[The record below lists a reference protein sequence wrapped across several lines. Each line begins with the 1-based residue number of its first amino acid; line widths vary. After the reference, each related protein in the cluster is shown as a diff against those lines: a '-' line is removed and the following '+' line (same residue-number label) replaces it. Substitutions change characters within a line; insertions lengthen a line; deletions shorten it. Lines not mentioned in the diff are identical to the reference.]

1 MSGRARA
8 PSEMPTML
16 YLELLAVLALT
27 LINGLLAM
35 SELAVVSS
43 RRSRLDQLASQ
54 GSRGARAALL
64 LIDDPSRFLSTVQ
77 IGITLVGIVAGAFSG
92 ATLGQRLGTWLDGF
106 AWIAPHGS
114 SIGTGITVV
123 AITYLSLIVGELVP
137 KRIALAQPERVATL
151 VARPMRALS
160 SVAAP
165 AVWLL
170 QASTE
175 GVLKLLGLSA
185 ARETTVTEDEVKAL
199 IAEGTQAGVFVPQEQ
214 EMIEGVLRLADR
226 PVRLIMTPRTKIVW
240 VDARSDGQGV
250 LELVRSHRFSRLLV
264 CEGTVDR
271 PVGFIH
277 TKDLLPEADCA
288 QARALSEC
296 MSPLLYVPDRS
307 TVLNLLNRFKKEKA
321 HLAVVVDEYGAL
333 EGLVTLTDVIEA
345 IAGDLP
351 ERGEDPGPQIV
362 RRDDGSWLADGTIP
376 TDEVEDA
383 TGIDMGEEVET
394 LAAFALNHLGRIP
407 AAGASFRHGRARF
420 EVVDMD
426 GNRID
431 KVLIA
436 AVEDPDAAS
445 GEADA

>member
-1 MSGRARA
+1 MSTFPNA
-8 PSEMPTML
+8 TML
-16 YLELLAVLALT
+16 YLELAAVLALT
-27 LINGLLAM
+27 LVNGLLAM

-43 RRSRLDQLASQ
+43 RRSRLEQMAGQ
-54 GSRGARAALL
+54 GNRGARAALQ

-92 ATLGQRLGTWLDGF
+92 ATLGQRLGNWLDAF
-106 AWIAPHGS
+106 TWIAPHGNS
-114 SIGTGITVV
+114 VGTGITVV

-137 KRIALAQPERVATL
+137 KRIALAQPERIAAL
-151 VARPMRALS
+151 IARPMRALS
-160 SVAAP
+160 FVAAP

-175 GVLKLLGLSA
+175 GLLKLLGLSA
-185 ARETTVTEDEVKAL
+185 ARETTVTEDEVKSL
-199 IAEGTQAGVFVPQEQ
+199 IAEGTQAGVFMPQEQ
-214 EMIEGVLRLADR
+214 ALIEGVLRLADR

-240 VDARSDGQGV
+240 VDVKADGKHV
-250 LELVRSHRFSRLLV
+250 LDMVRSHRFSRLLV

-271 PVGFIH
+271 PIGFIH
-277 TKDLLPEADCA
+277 TKDLLPQAHCSEAG
-288 QARALSEC
+288 ALSEC
-296 MSPLLYVPDRS
+296 VTPLVYVPDRS

-362 RRDDGSWLADGTIP
+362 RRDDGSWLADGTMP
-376 TDEVEDA
+376 TDEVETA
-383 TGIDMGEEVET
+383 TGVDMGEEVEM
-394 LAAFALNHLGRIP
+394 LAAFALNRLGRIP
-407 AAGASFRHGRARF
+407 TAGASFRHGNARF

-436 AVEDPDAAS
+436 LVPETEEASEVESRD
-445 GEADA
+445 